1 METGHMYR
9 IRSASGTEASYSSLE
24 EFTAAVRRGEVAPED
39 EIFHSRANRWL
50 DVKSHPHYRGAMN
63 WSGPLSADVI
73 FSSAP
78 PPPPAPAP
86 VKPAAQSAAAGSHNG
101 APMRLQ
107 VAEIPTVAKPA
118 ANTLYR
124 PQLAAEAQA
133 KSASPAPAPAAKP
146 AAPVPP
152 PQPRPA
158 AKAKELTFLELNEPH
173 PAPAAPIGRH
183 NATIIEARK
192 PPVPP
197 PSPAKPPTKAP
208 EFLVMDTGLERPARG
223 SNGQRAITG
232 DADMLFDTPVAET
245 LPPSQAAVS
254 VPPTSVAPAVA
265 APTAA
270 AAPMPAAPTPTPKPL
285 AQPESRAPRKAEMT
299 KVAAIADNLD
309 IPGPPLLESP
319 TVAVSPAQEPRPT
332 PVSRGSLGL
341 VIGSGA
347 VVILAAGALIFWRPW
362 AGKAQGADS
371 DTTAHSAAGAEV
383 QGLPAFAGA
392 PETTTAAGAIVKPIP
407 VASLSGGSAD
417 SVHASDSEQ
426 VIAPRPRLESEVP
439 APATDLDLGTD
450 LAPPP
455 TSNRAVAPSDLAR
468 HLETAEK
475 QAQQELAARLGG
487 FKGVLG
493 AARLSSSPGAAQ
505 AQSAWNTGADAI
517 RQYRAKIARL
527 EQAYEDS
534 ALASQRAERW
544 TGDAMRGWATRQ
556 SLAEPGETSQLVDLM
571 LSQVSEGLGLLAGLD
586 GQYDLRDGKIRFK
599 SPASASRYVSIRSW
613 VEQRTESWSST
624 PEGARPHTVSLILR
638 ALGDGFPPME

>member
-1 METGHMYR
+1 MYR

-24 EFTAAVRRGEVAPED
+24 EFTAAVRRGNVAPED

-50 DVKSHPHYRGAMN
+50 DVKSHPHYRIAMN

-73 FSSAP
+73 FSPAP
-78 PPPPAPAP
+78 APPPAPAP
-86 VKPAAQSAAAGSHNG
+86 VKPAAQSAEAGSHNG

-107 VAEIPTVAKPA
+107 VAEIPAVAKPA
-118 ANTLYR
+118 ATTVYR

-133 KSASPAPAPAAKP
+133 KSAAPASAPAAKP

-173 PAPAAPIGRH
+173 PAPAASPGRQ
-183 NATIIEARK
+183 NATIIEARR

-197 PSPAKPPTKAP
+197 PTSAKPPTKAP
-208 EFLVMDTGLERPARG
+208 EFLVMDTGLERPTRS

-265 APTAA
+265 APAA
-270 AAPMPAAPTPTPKPL
+270 ATPAAHMPAAPTPTPKPL
-285 AQPESRAPRKAEMT
+285 AQPRPRVPPKAEIIR
-299 KVAAIADNLD
+299 VAAIEDDLD

-319 TVAVSPAQEPRPT
+319 IVAVSPAAEPRPT

-341 VIGSGA
+341 VIGCGA
-347 VVILAAGALIFWRPW
+347 VVMLAAGALIFWRPW
-362 AGKAQGADS
+362 AGKAQAALS
-371 DTTAHSAAGAEV
+371 NTTAQPAAGAQV

-392 PETTTAAGAIVKPIP
+392 TETTSAAGALVKPIP
-407 VASLSGGSAD
+407 AASLSVAIAD
-417 SVHASDSEQ
+417 SAHASDSEQ
-426 VIAPRPRLESEVP
+426 VIAPRPSLQAEVP
-439 APATDLDLGTD
+439 VPATDLDLGTD
-450 LAPPP
+450 LAPAS
-455 TSNRAVAPSDLAR
+455 SNTALTPSDLAR
-468 HLETAEK
+468 RLEAAEQ
-475 QAQQELAARLGG
+475 QAQQELAVHLGG

-493 AARLSSSPGAAQ
+493 AARLSSSTGAAQ
-505 AQSAWNTGADAI
+505 AQSAWNSGADAI

-534 ALASQRAERW
+534 ALASQRTERW

-556 SLAEPGETSQLVDLM
+556 SLAEPGETSQMADLM
-571 LSQVSEGLGLLAGLD
+571 LSQVNEGLGLLAGLD
-586 GQYDLRDGKIRFK
+586 GQYDMRDGRIRFK
-599 SPASASRYVSIRSW
+599 NPASASRYVSIRSW

-624 PEGARPHTVSLILR
+624 PERARPHTVTLILR